1 MDGRGRL
8 AQSLKRSGK
17 NPENARRRPRARGT
31 KRAASVRSSR
41 LGLLLHRWFGPVFQS
56 RIPRGVGVA
65 ATAFLLLASGIYGV
79 VIGGHGSMA
88 VAHLKDVR
96 DAAANTVGLRIAAV
110 ALTGNKHV
118 TREEI
123 LAMAGVTGRASLLFL
138 DADAAR
144 TRLQGNPWISEATVL
159 KLFPDRLHITVKERE
174 VFALWQKDG
183 KVSVIAP
190 DGTVVE
196 PYVASRFTGLP
207 LVVGRGAEVKARQF
221 LALLDRYPQIR
232 GDLRAATLV
241 AERRWNVRLKNG
253 LDVRLPET
261 NVARA
266 LDTLI
271 ALDRDKKILS
281 RDITSIDLRLPD
293 RVTVRLNEAAAQ
305 ARNEALKEREKKS
318 KAKGKGGE
326 A

>member
-1 MDGRGRL
+1 MDGGGRL
-8 AQSLKRSGK
+8 TQSLQRSGK
-17 NPENARRRPRARGT
+17 NPGSARRRPRARPM
-31 KRAASVRSSR
+31 RRPAIERSTWIGR
-41 LGLLLHRWFGPVFQS
+41 LLPRWLGPLLQFRV
-56 RIPRGVGVA
+56 PRGAGVA
-65 ATAFLLLASGIYGV
+65 ATAVLILASGSYGV
-79 VIGGHGSMA
+79 VRGGHIST
-88 VAHLKDVR
+88 VVEHLKDTR
-96 DAAANTVGLRIAAV
+96 DAVANTVGFRIAAV

-123 LAMAGVTGRASLLFL
+123 LGMVGVARASLLFL

-144 TRLQGNPWISEATVL
+144 TRLQSNPWIAEATVL

-190 DGTVVE
+190 DGTVVQ

-207 LVVGRGAEVKARQF
+207 LVVGGGAQLKAREF

-241 AERRWNVRLKNG
+241 AERRWNLRLKNG

-261 NVARA
+261 DVARA

-271 ALDRDKKILS
+271 TLDRDKKILS

-305 ARNEALKEREKKS
+305 ARNEALKEREKKG